1 MAPCRGGVDA
11 TSSAPCQFHPGT
23 KATYNEE
30 TELYEG
36 HETGG
41 SSWGG
46 HDGAYGAPFYDSV
59 DLEWSKEWVS
69 SQPTDLKNLIL
80 SGKIRMGRDTT
91 HLEGGVDLTL
101 PLPGSKPDYDP
112 ATDHLE
118 YLKMLQGS
126 GTAGEAPAFWSVDVT
141 PPSGVTSTMTF
152 TFNEA
157 LRSGGFPMCPNYWD
171 AHGGDEPGPL
181 NLATGA
187 KELSQDGSFYKFP
200 NQVVGSPLIGDP
212 ELAFCRKWQ
221 EKYDATCCATYLDED
236 IQEEYE
242 ELTGSGYLGAHV
254 FVQQYLC
261 LPCHPMV
268 SCMIDESTSTL
279 RIPLV
284 FLRSWHRRWKTLTG
298 RV

>member
-1 MAPCRGGVDA
+1 M
-11 TSSAPCQFHPGT
+11 
-23 KATYNEE
+23 
-30 TELYEG
+30 
-36 HETGG
+36 
-41 SSWGG
+41 
-46 HDGAYGAPFYDSV
+46 
-59 DLEWSKEWVS
+59 
-69 SQPTDLKNLIL
+69 
-80 SGKIRMGRDTT
+80 
-91 HLEGGVDLTL
+91 DLTL

-221 EKYDATCCATYLDED
+221 EKYDATCCATYLDEVRFNSIS
-236 IQEEYE
+236 IQ
-242 ELTGSGYLGAHV
+242 
-254 FVQQYLC
+254 F
-261 LPCHPMV
+261 
-268 SCMIDESTSTL
+268 
-279 RIPLV
+279 
-284 FLRSWHRRWKTLTG
+284 
-298 RV
+298 